1 MGNCFPSYIKLRHRK
16 TPHNSSEI
24 SRNIGST
31 GQVSAP
37 SSVKFSSQKEKGA
50 QKLPI
55 PRSEGDIL
63 SSSNATSFS
72 FLELKNATKNFRC
85 DNLLGQGGFGYVFK
99 GFIDGATHGAV
110 KPGSGSEMVVA
121 VKKLKPEGFQ
131 GHKEWLTEVNHLG
144 RLHHTNLVKLIGY
157 CLDGDNRLLVYEF
170 MPKGSLENHLFRRS
184 SKPLSWR
191 LRVKVAI
198 GAARGLS
205 FLHESKVIY
214 RDLKTSNIL
223 LDADFNAKLSD
234 FGLAKE
240 GPTGDKSHVSTQV
253 LGTEGYAAPEY
264 IATGH
269 LTAKS
274 DVYSFGVV
282 LLELLTGRHALDKS
296 KIGIEK
302 FLVEWA
308 KPYLGDK
315 RKLFRIMDTKLEGQ
329 YSQRGA
335 YMAAVIALECI
346 RAKAISRP
354 NMTEVLAS
362 LEKILSPKD
371 EPKVSQS
378 DKKALPSPPLSSS
391 PIRTRPSPYN
401 LTSNGSPSQS
411 DLLLPRVPSP

>member
-131 GHKEWLTEVNHLG
+131 GHKEWL
-144 RLHHTNLVKLIGY
+144 
-157 CLDGDNRLLVYEF
+157 
-170 MPKGSLENHLFRRS
+170 
-184 SKPLSWR
+184 PLSWR